1 MPTAQKGVDVDGPTW
16 TWEYFLVPQYGDTPA
31 SSAFGLFSPVHL
43 GVIVLLT
50 VGLVLL
56 VVRYRAADD
65 VARRRIRMTVATS
78 VLLLEVLRQLAYV
91 AVGAYTPEI
100 LPLHICGVSA
110 FIVMVDATVTN
121 RWTGDFLYVLGWW
134 GALAAVLFPEWAH
147 RPILNIYTW
156 QSFAVHALIFGYA
169 LMLLVGGD
177 LVPKV
182 ANLVRVAAVI
192 TALATVA
199 ALANWVWGTNF
210 WFLNVGSPGSPLEP
224 IQAITGGAYIPVL
237 IVLFALLTAVLYWP
251 WHVNATRARAALTVL
266 PPQPEPEPEPLAP
279 VGG

>member
-1 MPTAQKGVDVDGPTW
+1 MDGTW
-16 TWEYFLVPQYGDTPA
+16 SWDYFLVPQYAETPA
-31 SSAFGLFSPVHL
+31 SSALGLFSPIHL
-43 GVIVLLT
+43 GVIALLAVGVFVL
-50 VGLVLL
+50 VM
-56 VVRYRAADD
+56 RYRAADD
-65 VARRRIRMTVATS
+65 VARRRIRLTVATA

-91 AVGAYTPEI
+91 VIGEYTPEI
-100 LPLHICGVSA
+100 LPLHICGMSA
-110 FIVMVDATVTN
+110 FIVMIDATVAN

-156 QSFAVHALIFGYA
+156 QSFAVHSLIFGYA

-182 ANLVRVAAVI
+182 ANLARVATVI

-224 IQAITGGAYIPVL
+224 IQSMAGGAYIPVL
-237 IVLFALLTAVLYWP
+237 IVLFALLTTVLYWP
-251 WHVNATRARAALTVL
+251 WHVKARRAAAEAPLAAEA
-266 PPQPEPEPEPLAP
+266 PPDALPEPVA
-279 VGG
+279 